1 MEYENKVVLRV
12 FLFIFPIIVIALRL
26 MVVLPST
33 NSPPIKDKVVGSL
46 PQLLQGSNVMI
57 FLGSGGHT
65 GEMIKILN
73 NVDISAL
80 NRTWVISSSDTTS
93 ILKCKAFEDSLN
105 SPTYNPVFLTLHRA
119 RSVGEPLISSIKNTI
134 ISFYDALVKI
144 WGLQQL
150 PDVLLVNG
158 PGTSI
163 PIAYILFGLKFF
175 GFCNTRIVYIE
186 SLARVHELSLT
197 GKLILPIANRFL
209 VQWASVAQKY
219 KRAEYLGILV

>member
-1 MEYENKVVLRV
+1 MEFENKIVLRV
-12 FLFIFPIIVIALRL
+12 VLFVLPLFIFAIRL

-33 NSPPIKDKVVGSL
+33 NSPQIKDKVVSSL
-46 PQLLQGSNVMI
+46 PQILQGSNVMI

-65 GEMIKILN
+65 GEMMKILN
-73 NVDISAL
+73 NVDISGL

-93 ILKCKAFEDSLN
+93 ILKCKDFELSIKSDYK
-105 SPTYNPVFLTLHRA
+105 PQFLTLHRA
-119 RSVGEPLISSIKNTI
+119 RSVGEPLLSSIKNTI
-134 ISFYDALVKI
+134 ISFFDALTKI
-144 WGLQQL
+144 WNL
-150 PDVLLVNG
+150 PELPSVLLVNG

-163 PIAYILFGLKFF
+163 PIAYILFTLKFL

-209 VQWASVAQKY
+209 VQWASVGHKY